1 MLPQTALTWLLGPRY
16 EVFYIL
22 PLLMFSLSVTLI
34 IYSLRKILS
43 TSQQVLL
50 GAILF
55 VAPQGIVPSNQL
67 LSSPFAILFSIT
79 GVLLLIHQGKG
90 RHWAVLL
97 SAVLFFIAYGAHVTY
112 LSLAVGGFLWLVIFQ
127 RSLYR
132 IVIFGGTILLM
143 LAIETQVFNYLSD
156 WQLTMGRL
164 ELLADGKHIEKVL
177 GRDDSV
183 SFAQL
188 LGRWLSLSLPEILLC
203 LAFLLA
209 GPWLIAQKKIGR
221 HIPSF
226 IECIYLVGL
235 CYAVAVTFALV
246 SVNPIRPAMAFHPM
260 YLTPFITF
268 AAIMTVFLWSDIG
281 SQIRF
286 RQYSIVEPVANLIV
300 AMLLI
305 VFLIYF
311 MNARIGLNGFMWKA
325 NSEYNSFSERFRQG
339 ELILTGKTRKVLK
352 MIALFDQP
360 VITIKRESGISVVDP
375 SPEALCV
382 KRLKKNPLQLNYES
396 CVN

>member
-1 MLPQTALTWLLGPRY
+1 
-16 EVFYIL
+16 
-22 PLLMFSLSVTLI
+22 
-34 IYSLRKILS
+34 
-43 TSQQVLL
+43 
-50 GAILF
+50 
-55 VAPQGIVPSNQL
+55 
-67 LSSPFAILFSIT
+67 
-79 GVLLLIHQGKG
+79 
-90 RHWAVLL
+90 
-97 SAVLFFIAYGAHVTY
+97 
-112 LSLAVGGFLWLVIFQ
+112 
-127 RSLYR
+127 
-132 IVIFGGTILLM
+132 
-143 LAIETQVFNYLSD
+143 
-156 WQLTMGRL
+156 MGRL